1 MLTLRLTYSVDSS
14 SILGRSATL
23 YRLLLLWIINWEF
36 MGNLKHNGNATKDLS
51 DKKSDL
57 PLFCINRAIWYHIW
71 VSRWEI
77 MAIVV
82 FAFSQNCLQVEILKC
97 GISNELNFFFFCKA
111 PCTIYKTLFT
121 LVMPFESDHW
131 SMNPGSTPGC
141 CNTSSFVPIKCFN
154 EKWRM

>member
-23 YRLLLLWIINWEF
+23 YRLLPLWIINWEF

-97 GISNELNFFFFCKA
+97 GISNELNFFFARHPVLYIKLYLLLSCLLSLITD
-111 PCTIYKTLFT
+111 PWTLEAHQAVAT
-121 LVMPFESDHW
+121 HVLIRA
-131 SMNPGSTPGC
+131 N
-141 CNTSSFVPIKCFN
+141 
-154 EKWRM
+154 